1 VELVD
6 ERAGLNKG
14 RHTSLDGGDDPGAS
28 GLSSLRSVFWYE
40 KHHIKLVHSRAVCK
54 GQRYYECC
62 RNRIRF
68 LLSGLAASRT

>member
-1 VELVD
+1 MDV
-6 ERAGLNKG
+6 AGGWRYQVN
-14 RHTSLDGGDDPGAS
+14 H
-28 GLSSLRSVFWYE
+28 
-40 KHHIKLVHSRAVCK
+40 KLVHSRAVCK